1 MFYTNL
7 LIFFLNSS
15 LLGRVL
21 LNVQSAFKAQ
31 NLYFIMY
38 SFRIFLNIFSSSFLH
53 FSFFLSFFLSSTF
66 LSFFLSSTFLSF
78 FLSFLHFSFFLSFLH
93 FSFFLSFLHFS

>member
-66 LSFFLSSTFLSF
+66 LSFLHFSFFPPLFFLSF
-78 FLSFLHFSFFLSFLH
+78 FLSFLHFSFFPPL
-93 FSFFLSFLHFS
+93 FFLSFFL